1 MDVSQPYG
9 SMIGTLCL
17 ASESR
22 WRACSTH
29 EAGTNKR
36 FLLPLSSTPT
46 RTKSKKRGSRSG
58 VQVKRRRAAAR
69 LGSAILGH
77 GERARCLHRIPLLN
91 VCDRTSTLPSA
102 WATTEV
108 LEPSQRWSGGQ
119 WLSSPPR
126 SSVFTPVL
134 PAWSSWSPRDCWTCL
149 RPVPLHSADTASVTS
164 STLHIGLLNARSI
177 ANKSFS
183 LNDLCVFR
191 RHGRERKSLSILMN
205 FVQLAALLSGSPA
218 PVVVGGGL
226 AVLYRDS
233 CTCKVIQTQE
243 FTSFAALQPLA

>member
-17 ASESR
+17 VSESL
-22 WRACSTH
+22 WRACSSH
-29 EAGTNKR
+29 GAGTNKH

-46 RTKSKKRGSRSG
+46 HLSICCFVGRRAR

-77 GERARCLHRIPLLN
+77 GGRARCLHRIPLLS
-91 VCDRTSTLPSA
+91 VCDSTSTLPSA

-108 LEPSQRWSGGQ
+108 LEPTQRWSGGQ
-119 WLSSPPR
+119 RLSSPPR

-134 PAWSSWSPRDCWTCL
+134 PARSSWRPSDRWTCL
-149 RPVPLHSADTASVTS
+149 RPIPLRSVDTASVTS

-183 LNDLCVFR
+183 LNDLFT
-191 RHGRERKSLSILMN
+191 REKL
-205 FVQLAALLSGSPA
+205 
-218 PVVVGGGL
+218 
-226 AVLYRDS
+226 D
-233 CTCKVIQTQE
+233 
-243 FTSFAALQPLA
+243 